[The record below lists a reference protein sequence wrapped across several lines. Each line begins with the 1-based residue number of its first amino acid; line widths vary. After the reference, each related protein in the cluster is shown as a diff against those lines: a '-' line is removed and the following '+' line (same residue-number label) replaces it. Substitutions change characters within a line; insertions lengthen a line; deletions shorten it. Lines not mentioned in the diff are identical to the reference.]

1 MTKFDFTKQEIAD
14 IKSKIYLSED
24 EEKILDMWL
33 KGCYD
38 VEIYMEL
45 NISQRTLT
53 RRKTNIKKYKGRHLR
68 IPHQVA

>member
-1 MTKFDFTKQEIAD
+1 MAKLDFTKQEIAD

-45 NISQRTLT
+45 GLSQRTLS
-53 RRKTNIKKYKGRHLR
+53 RKKKDIKKKIMRV
-68 IPHQVA
+68 I

>member
-1 MTKFDFTKQEIAD
+1 MKLAFTKQEIAD

-38 VEIYMEL
+38 VEIYMKL
-45 NISQRTLT
+45 AMSPRTLT
-53 RRKTNIKKYKGRHLR
+53 RRKASIKKKIMRV
-68 IPHQVA
+68 I

>member
-1 MTKFDFTKQEIAD
+1 MAKFEFTKQEIAD

-38 VEIYMEL
+38 VEIYMKL

-53 RRKTNIKKYKGRHLR
+53 RRKASIKKKIMRV
-68 IPHQVA
+68 I